1 MHHLYRYPRMDTS
14 SLSPEANWT
23 QSDILKVLPVEL
35 SKEDL
40 MRIWDTIDPAYRL
53 SVSYIARLV
62 RIDPDEETPQAVGAT
77 KFEWQEQEVPL

>member
-1 MHHLYRYPRMDTS
+1 MHHLNRYPRMDTS